1 MKTFKD
7 IKFKPHSFGEG
18 LHGIIF
24 FENGY
29 GVSVVRYK
37 SLTNTFREYSSYT
50 SNDSEWEVAVIYG
63 DKMNWEISY
72 NTHITDDVIGHL
84 TEGEVDWVM
93 IQVQELDPVNIY

>member
-1 MKTFKD
+1 MKSFKD
-7 IKFKPHSFGEG
+7 IEFKPHKYGEG
-18 LHGIIF
+18 LHGLIF

-37 SLTNTFREYSSYT
+37 ASYYVINYSSYT

-63 DKMNWEISY
+63 TEKDWEISY
-72 NTHITDDVIGHL
+72 NTHITDDVLGHL

-93 IQVQELDPVNIY
+93 IQVQEL

>member
-1 MKTFKD
+1 MKSFKD

-18 LHGIIF
+18 LHGLCF

-37 SLTNTFREYSSYT
+37 GAYNPNSGYSSYT
-50 SNDSEWEVAVIYG
+50 SNENEWEVAIIYG
-63 DKMNWEISY
+63 NEEGWELCY
-72 NTHITDDVIGHL
+72 NTPLTDDVLRHQ

-93 IQVQELDPVNIY
+93 IQVQEL